1 MQKLSESLAIKR
13 NEIVAIG
20 DQFNDID
27 LIEYAGLGIAVA
39 NAEDALKE
47 KADIVTI
54 SNNNE
59 DAVSEAI
66 ESLLLN

>member
-1 MQKLSESLAIKR
+1 MID
-13 NEIVAIG
+13 G
-20 DQFNDID
+20 DGQVRVIAQSDGT
-27 LIEYAGLGIAVA
+27 GLGIAVA

-47 KADIVTI
+47 KAEVVTI

-66 ESLLLN
+66 ERFLFN